1 VAGSKAVVAF
11 DAEEFLNASGPGT
24 KAVSFKTS
32 ATIYSQGNPAD
43 AVLFVQKGNVRLS
56 VLAGSGK
63 EAVVGVIGPGNFFGE
78 GALAGQPIRLGSATA
93 LSACTVLIVPLQQ
106 MKRLLHE
113 QHPLNARFL
122 AHMLARNSRLEA
134 DLVDQ
139 LFNNSEKRLART
151 LLMLARYG
159 KPDGPRHVLPK
170 MSQEVLAEIVGTTR
184 SRVNVFMNKFRK
196 LGFIEYNGDIVVH
209 HALLSVVL
217 HDIPPS
223 EPLTEP

>member
-1 VAGSKAVVAF
+1 MAVLPAKTWPGF
-11 DAEEFLNASGPGT
+11 DVETFLNASGPGT
-24 KAVSFKTS
+24 RAVSFKAS

-93 LSACTVLIVPLQQ
+93 MSACTVLIVPLQQ

-113 QHPLNARFL
+113 QHPLSERFL

-151 LLMLARYG
+151 LLLLARYG

-184 SRVNVFMNKFRK
+184 SRVNVFMNKFRR

-217 HDIPPS
+217 LDTPPS
-223 EPLTEP
+223 AP

>member
-1 VAGSKAVVAF
+1 MKALPVAAPPVF
-11 DAEEFLNASGPGT
+11 DAEAFLSASGPGT
-24 KAVSFKTS
+24 KTVNVKRS
-32 ATIYSQGNPAD
+32 ATIYAQGNPAD
-43 AVLFVQKGNVRLS
+43 SVLYVQKGTVRLS

-63 EAVVGVIGPGNFFGE
+63 EAVVGVIGPGDFFGE
-78 GALAGQPIRLGSATA
+78 GALAGQPIRLGTATA
-93 LSACTVLIVPLQQ
+93 MTASTILVVPLPQ
-106 MKRLLHE
+106 MKRLLQE
-113 QHPLNARFL
+113 QHPLSDRFL

-151 LLMLARYG
+151 LLLLARYG
-159 KPDGPRHVLPK
+159 KPDGPRHVLPN

-196 LGFIEYNGDIVVH
+196 LGFIEYNGDIIVH

-217 HDIPPS
+217 HDTPS
-223 EPLTEP
+223 TR

>member
-1 VAGSKAVVAF
+1 MKAAAATAPVF
-11 DAEEFLNASGPGT
+11 DAEAFLNASGPGT
-24 KAVSFKTS
+24 KAVKFKAS
-32 ATIYSQGNPAD
+32 ATIYAQGSPANS
-43 AVLFVQKGNVRLS
+43 VLFVQKGNVRLS

-63 EAVVGVIGPGNFFGE
+63 EAVVGVIGPGDFFGE
-78 GALAGQPIRLGSATA
+78 GALAGQPVRLGTATA
-93 LSACTVLIVPLQQ
+93 MTASTVMVVPLPQ
-106 MKRLLHE
+106 MKRLLQE
-113 QHPLNARFL
+113 QHPLSDRFL

-151 LLMLARYG
+151 LLLLARYG
-159 KPDGPRHVLPK
+159 KLDGPRNVLPK

-196 LGFIEYNGDIVVH
+196 LGFIEYNGDIIVH

-217 HDIPPS
+217 HDTPPS
-223 EPLTEP
+223 ER

>member
-1 VAGSKAVVAF
+1 MPSPKTAPGF
-11 DAEEFLNASGPGT
+11 DAEAFLNASGPGT
-24 KAVSFKTS
+24 KAVVFKRS
-32 ATIYSQGNPAD
+32 ATIYTQGNPAD
-43 AVLFVQKGNVRLS
+43 SVLFVQKGNVRLS
-56 VLAGSGK
+56 VLAGNGK
-63 EAVVGVIGPGNFFGE
+63 EAVVGVIGPGDFFGE
-78 GALAGQPIRLGSATA
+78 GALAGQPLRLGTA
-93 LSACTVLIVPLQQ
+93 AAMSTCTILTVPLQQ

-113 QHPLNARFL
+113 QHPLTDRFL

-151 LLMLARYG
+151 LLLLARYG
-159 KPDGPRHVLPK
+159 KPDGPRHILPK

-209 HALLSVVL
+209 HALLSIVL
-217 HDIPPS
+217 HDSSPP
-223 EPLTEP
+223 